1 MTVVGRA
8 EAERCWDRHIP
19 HYDLAGNMLPRFEA
33 PWEELV
39 WFARAFDGSIV
50 EPTATG
56 VRELAWEWRKRFVA
70 DGALPEGLTMLR
82 AVLHGEQRL
91 DYWGDEPGRPEPDAL
106 RHSHALVEAIRAVVE
121 GGAHVSP
128 DGSTVGGI
136 RDKVVNAFD
145 RLLVGYAAWGGHRY
159 HGWTSYE
166 NQHNYLGPVIW
177 SERDCDLRFAFELE
191 REWPQA
197 VHMEFAIGKASRSD
211 YDKSVEGFQ
220 RVDVAVSDLSA
231 FAEDGTS
238 FERFRSYRHEAFFEV
253 KWFLKGWG
261 DNRDAKNRLADI
273 PVDVAKLA
281 NHARLGRCVVA
292 AMLVVDDED
301 YFHRHGSTDDWPE
314 DVWRLYV
321 GPSALEGRK
330 LIPTAP

>member
-1 MTVVGRA
+1 
-8 EAERCWDRHIP
+8 
-19 HYDLAGNMLPRFEA
+19 MLPRFEA

-39 WFARAFDGSIV
+39 WFAGAFDGSIV
-50 EPTATG
+50 DPTATG

-159 HGWTSYE
+159 HGWTNYE

-197 VHMEFAIGKASRSD
+197 VHMEFAIGKASRSEAR
-211 YDKSVEGFQ
+211 SGFAEPRQ
-220 RVDVAVSDLSA
+220 VAVAVS
-231 FAEDGTS
+231 
-238 FERFRSYRHEAFFEV
+238 HQ
-253 KWFLKGWG
+253 
-261 DNRDAKNRLADI
+261 
-273 PVDVAKLA
+273 
-281 NHARLGRCVVA
+281 
-292 AMLVVDDED
+292 
-301 YFHRHGSTDDWPE
+301 
-314 DVWRLYV
+314 
-321 GPSALEGRK
+321 PSCL
-330 LIPTAP
+330 